1 MNSIYARFYQR
12 VATKEQWADLEN
24 NLPEATILGE
34 GEFGIELDLTTGKFK
49 FKIGTGNKK
58 WSELPYNDAL
68 PDLFEPTYNKAG
80 STSQE
85 DIIAYSLRC
94 GNAEVIRQQMVN
106 DPNYKE

>member
-12 VATKEQWADLEN
+12 VATKEQWVDLEQA
-24 NLPEATILGE
+24 LPEAAILGQ

-58 WSELPYNDAL
+58 WSELPYNDSL
-68 PDLFEPTYNKAG
+68 PDLFEPTYNKMD

-94 GNAEVIRQQMVN
+94 GNATVIRRQMDN
-106 DPNYKE
+106 DSNHKE